1 MKWFDHIWAR
11 RPSWSCD
18 QDIANKIT
26 MPLPKEAPHKIST
39 VSEKKI
45 FEIVDDGRTTDGRTP
60 DHGHPISSPCEPSA
74 QVS

>member
-1 MKWFDHIWAR
+1 MRTIGPA
-11 RPSWSCD
+11 
-18 QDIANKIT
+18 
-26 MPLPKEAPHKIST
+26 

-45 FEIVDDGRTTDGRTP
+45 FEIVNDDGRRTTDGRTP